1 MCSTLTSLSL
11 SLSLSLSCSLV
22 SQTIIPL
29 ACRVAVVTAWKE
41 KNTTIQ
47 AALDA
52 VMSTDLF
59 KTAQSHCQAEIEMYN
74 RASGVV
80 CLLDKESGYDYEFTY
95 NSFWGSDDGYYFD
108 GDYDLAT
115 MFPQTANF
123 TKIGDF
129 APCLADCYTGLG
141 NGCDLYKSQGWMTNY
156 GKVPTSE
163 YCDMHWA
170 AIDNGYN
177 AIKLCAAQAVANPSI
192 DNTQEEGKI
201 KEDIVSA
208 FQIVQA
214 TEGECAYKYCNKPV
228 ADAIESTICPNASPT
243 SGSSSNNVR
252 LFYSG
257 VSPMGLGVVMTWL
270 LAARNIF
277 YF

>member
-1 MCSTLTSLSL
+1 MNNHPFCRTLAEPPANVRFYINMCVHDMPPTIFRRCCIDWLCLLPACRMYMLCTNASLSL
-11 SLSLSLSCSLV
+11 SLSLSLYCSLL
-22 SQTIIPL
+22 SLKHLLHL

-52 VMSTDLF
+52 IMSTDLF
-59 KTAQSHCQAEIEMYN
+59 KTAQSHCQAEIERYN

-80 CLLDKESGYDYEFTY
+80 CLLDKESSYAYEFTY

-141 NGCDLYKSQGWMTNY
+141 NGCELFKSQGWMTNY
-156 GKVPTSE
+156 GNASWTRSPATPTSLHTTHSGGV
-163 YCDMHWA
+163 MT
-170 AIDNGYN
+170 AITLMG
-177 AIKLCAAQAVANPSI
+177 IMIWQPCFHKRPILPKLV
-192 DNTQEEGKI
+192 TLLL
-201 KEDIVSA
+201 V
-208 FQIVQA
+208 
-214 TEGECAYKYCNKPV
+214 
-228 ADAIESTICPNASPT
+228 SPT
-243 SGSSSNNVR
+243 VTP
-252 LFYSG
+252 
-257 VSPMGLGVVMTWL
+257 V
-270 LAARNIF
+270 
-277 YF
+277 